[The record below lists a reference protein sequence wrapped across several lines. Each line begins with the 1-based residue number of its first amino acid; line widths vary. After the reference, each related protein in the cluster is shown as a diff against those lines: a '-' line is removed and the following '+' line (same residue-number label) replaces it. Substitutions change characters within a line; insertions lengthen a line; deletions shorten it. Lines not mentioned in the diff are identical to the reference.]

1 MREPF
6 RVVVSQGA
14 SYLTAEEQN
23 ELMVLAVR
31 EAEKLRLKDQYVI
44 FDDPRGLKVVVRWE
58 EREVWIMT
66 GKEADAGGLP
76 SPSDN

>member
-1 MREPF
+1 
-6 RVVVSQGA
+6 
-14 SYLTAEEQN
+14 
-23 ELMVLAVR
+23 
-31 EAEKLRLKDQYVI
+31 LKDQYAI

-76 SPSDN
+76 SPANN